1 MVKTTSAEYIYISCV
16 LDKVIIHEEIK
27 VTVQIFWENPEQINI
42 SDIYFFFF
50 HMHFLFKQ
58 FTC

>member
-1 MVKTTSAEYIYISCV
+1 MRNHTVKTTSAEYIYISCI

-42 SDIYFFFF
+42 SDIYFFS
-50 HMHFLFKQ
+50 
-58 FTC
+58 